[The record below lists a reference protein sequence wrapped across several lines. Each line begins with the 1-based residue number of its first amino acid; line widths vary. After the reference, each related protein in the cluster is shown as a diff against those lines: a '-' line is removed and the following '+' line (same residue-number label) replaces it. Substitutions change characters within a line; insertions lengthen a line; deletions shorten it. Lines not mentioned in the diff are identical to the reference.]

1 MTMRN
6 LVVGLLLAT
15 TPATVVSPPVDPVVA
30 ALSSAARPVNDL
42 GAMVGDASVVG
53 VGEAT
58 HGSHEFFVLQR
69 QVFAGLVR
77 DKGFGTFAREVSWSG
92 GLRLDEYVVHGT
104 GDPRQIMR
112 EEFQGNYQW
121 NTEEYLGLVQ
131 WMRAYNTRH
140 VKKIRFMGDDIGYP
154 GPELFDR
161 VRAYAQQ
168 SLPAIVPELDR
179 LYDGMAPTVGVA
191 DWNLAY
197 PGRDLALRQANRDRA
212 WQAVNLLRDNGA
224 DAWPVQYA
232 RVVAQSMTLWAVDFK
247 DPEQVTAGF
256 RYRDEAM
263 ADNVLWWRAH
273 TGDKIVLA
281 AHDGHVAVAS
291 YWSGYP
297 RVQGTFLRE
306 RLGEGYL
313 SVGTTFHHGTFTLF
327 DTATQ
332 QVRTITVGPP
342 APEGNE
348 STVDQVW
355 RRDFVLDLRTVP
367 APARE
372 WLGQPRAT
380 RQYAGEFPA
389 GDKQVAL
396 GRSFDVLV
404 HFHQVTPPR
413 LLP

>member
-1 MTMRN
+1 MMILRN
-6 LVVGLLLAT
+6 LVVGLLLV
-15 TPATVVSPPVDPVVA
+15 PVMSPPVDPVVA
-30 ALSSAARPVNDL
+30 ALESAARPVGEL
-42 GAMVGDASVVG
+42 RTTVGDASVVG

-58 HGSHEFFVLQR
+58 HGSHEVFVLQR
-69 QVFAGLVR
+69 QVFAGLVLH
-77 DKGFGTFAREVSWSG
+77 KGFGTFAREVSWSG

-121 NTEEYLGLVQ
+121 NTEEYLDLVE

-191 DWNLAY
+191 DWFLTY
-197 PGRDLALRQANRDRA
+197 PGQDLAQRQANRDRA

-224 DAWPVQYA
+224 DAWPVQHA
-232 RVVAQSMTLWAVDFK
+232 RVVAQSMTLWAADFT
-247 DPEQVTAGF
+247 DPAQVTTAF

-281 AHDGHVAVAS
+281 AHDGHVAVES

-297 RVQGTFLRE
+297 RAHRRAGRPA
-306 RLGEGYL
+306 RSAWSPRSRRAPASGC
-313 SVGTTFHHGTFTLF
+313 
-327 DTATQ
+327 
-332 QVRTITVGPP
+332 RP
-342 APEGNE
+342 AP
-348 STVDQVW
+348 
-355 RRDFVLDLRTVP
+355 RP
-367 APARE
+367 AGAA
-372 WLGQPRAT
+372 PRA
-380 RQYAGEFPA
+380 RPLAGRRA
-389 GDKQVAL
+389 
-396 GRSFDVLV
+396 
-404 HFHQVTPPR
+404 PPR
-413 LLP
+413 RPRYRPPRRAARGTRHG